1 MNLIGA
7 FFISKSS
14 IVAYKLTINIHLQI
28 KMFKSSQYI
37 STIISYFLLQG
48 LSAST
53 VYVKL
58 PKLGGINGY
67 YQKSAN
73 GRQVSAFEGI
83 PYAQPPVGELRFQ
96 VHF

>member
-1 MNLIGA
+1 
-7 FFISKSS
+7 
-14 IVAYKLTINIHLQI
+14 
-28 KMFKSSQYI
+28 MFKSSQYI

-83 PYAQPPVGELRFQ
+83 PYAQLTTSWRTQISGTLLKIIF
-96 VHF
+96 F